1 MLNFGLTP
9 QVLLEELEDKFPPS
23 FTGPED
29 KITHIMFRAG
39 QQSIID
45 WIKQRL
51 SEDI

>member
-1 MLNFGLTP
+1 MLNLGLTP
-9 QVLLEELEDKFPPS
+9 EGLLGELEEKFPPP

-45 WIKQRL
+45 YIRTRIK
-51 SEDI
+51 EDT